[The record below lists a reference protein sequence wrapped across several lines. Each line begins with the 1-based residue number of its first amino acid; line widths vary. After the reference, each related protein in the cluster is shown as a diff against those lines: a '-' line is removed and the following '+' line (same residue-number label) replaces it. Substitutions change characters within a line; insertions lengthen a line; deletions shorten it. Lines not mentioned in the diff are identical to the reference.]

1 MKEKAGDQVKKIIL
15 MISAVSFI
23 LMACNNGETSELE
36 EMYEAFNRNHE
47 ELRNEVERELD
58 NVRAADDREEQLDIY
73 YNNLIPKFDDFKAVI
88 SNFEFGSTENLELQ
102 ETMLDYIDSLEELTR
117 MYGQFNLNFYVSNPM
132 DDEDFSTSFAEE
144 LDAIRALEVETEE
157 KYEAVEARYNE
168 LTEE

>member
-1 MKEKAGDQVKKIIL
+1 MKKIIL

-88 SNFEFGSTENLELQ
+88 SNFEFGSPENLELQ